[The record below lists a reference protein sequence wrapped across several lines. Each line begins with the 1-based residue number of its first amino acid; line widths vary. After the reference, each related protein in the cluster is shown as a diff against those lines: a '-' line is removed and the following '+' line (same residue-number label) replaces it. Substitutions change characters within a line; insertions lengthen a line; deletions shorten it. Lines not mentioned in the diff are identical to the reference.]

1 MRRVITKYFYIF
13 RATLIERM
21 AYRGDFLLAT
31 FLRFLPM
38 VTTIFLWQAI
48 FAGATATHIGS
59 DDIQFTYRQMIA
71 YLLLVHISRMF
82 SSMPGLSTG
91 IAREIRDGTLKKYL
105 VQPLNMIG
113 YLLAYRIAHKT
124 SYIMASALPYG
135 VLFFLCRGFFIG
147 FSPDLVTWLAYA
159 LTLILA
165 FVIGFFFELC
175 MGMIGFWLLEV
186 TSLLYIVNTIN
197 FFVSGHM
204 FPIDLLPTPWPE
216 ILKAL
221 PFSYLAYFPAA
232 VILGKIEGPDLV
244 HGLIVQTA
252 WSVFLVFFAIWLYR
266 RGLRRYSA
274 FGG

>member
-1 MRRVITKYFYIF
+1 MRRTLTKYFYIF

-21 AYRGDFLLAT
+21 TYRGDFLLAT

-48 FAGATATHIGS
+48 FDGS
-59 DDIQFTYRQMIA
+59 GEEQLSGFSYRQMIA

-91 IAREIRDGTLKKYL
+91 IAREIRDGSLKKYL
-105 VQPLNMIG
+105 VQPLDMIG
-113 YLLAYRIAHKT
+113 YLLAYRVAHKT
-124 SYIMASALPYG
+124 TYIMASAFPYAL
-135 VLFFLCRGFFIG
+135 LFFLCRGFFVG
-147 FSPDLVTWLAYA
+147 MSPDFLTCLAYA
-159 LTLILA
+159 ASLIMA
-165 FVIGFFFELC
+165 FVVGFFFEAC
-175 MGMIGFWLLEV
+175 MGMVGFWLLEV
-186 TSLLYIVNTIN
+186 TSLLYIVNTVN

-204 FPIDLLPTPWPE
+204 FPLDLLPSPWPE

-232 VILGKIEGPDLV
+232 VILGKVKGAELV
-244 HGLIVQTA
+244 QGLLVQLTWA
-252 WSVFLVFFAIWLYR
+252 VVLVLFALWLYR

-274 FGG
+274 YGG